1 MDIELTRVCLPFYFR
16 TYLAIVP
23 QNIRPNMELVLPVTL
38 LRPGDSGMITALLLD
53 DNNKTLGSD
62 RIQAR
67 CKFAFISV
75 IAHAAIENVNSID
88 ERRSKKVKSRF
99 FDCHLSQWGDK
110 WQSKHWYKWFSIRVR
125 RLSRVFSIA
134 AYPSCIRDIG

>member
-1 MDIELTRVCLPFYFR
+1 MDIGLTRVCLPFYFR

-38 LRPGDSGMITALLLD
+38 LQPGDSGMITALLLD

-67 CKFAFISV
+67 CKKFFFQVSHRRQSKTLIVSL
-75 IAHAAIENVNSID
+75 NVD
-88 ERRSKKVKSRF
+88 KKIVRNRV
-99 FDCHLSQWGDK
+99 FDCHLSPNE

-125 RLSRVFSIA
+125 RLSRVFSIV
-134 AYPSCIRDIG
+134 AYPICIRDIG